1 MRNTNGKTYK
11 MVMTAM
17 LSAIVIMMAFTPLG
31 YLKAGVIE
39 ISFLMIPVAIGA
51 VACGKPV
58 GTILGL
64 LFGITSF
71 IQCFGMSALGVFFM
85 SVNPLFCF
93 IICVVA
99 RLFAGMIADGTAKL
113 TKPLGIPGFA
123 ITGLAAALANTVLF
137 VGSVILFFW
146 NNDAFIGKMAEF
158 GISTENVFLFVAAF
172 AGVNAL
178 IEAVVTAVITGAV
191 GAALDKSGL
200 LRKNDSVKAAE

>member
-1 MRNTNGKTYK
+1 MQNKSKTYK
-11 MVMTAM
+11 MVVTAL
-17 LSAIVIMMAFTPLG
+17 LSALVIVMAFTPLG

-58 GTILGL
+58 GTLLGL

-93 IICVVA
+93 IVCVVT
-99 RLFAGMIADGTAKL
+99 RLLAGLIADTVAKL
-113 TKPLGIPGFA
+113 TKKIGIAGFVL
-123 ITGLAAALANTVLF
+123 TGLAAALANTVLF

-146 NNDAFIGKMAEF
+146 HNDAFIAKMAEF

-178 IEAVVTAVITGAV
+178 IEAVATAGITGAI
-191 GAALDKSGL
+191 GTGL
-200 LRKNDSVKAAE
+200 KAAGLIHHAEPAQKAD